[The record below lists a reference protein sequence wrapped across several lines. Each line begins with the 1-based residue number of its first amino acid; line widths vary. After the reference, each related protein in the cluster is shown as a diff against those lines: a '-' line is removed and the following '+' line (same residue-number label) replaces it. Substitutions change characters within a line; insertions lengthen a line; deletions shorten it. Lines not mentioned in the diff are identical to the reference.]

1 MEIIREEFIKLDINL
16 ENKKEVI
23 DYIANLLINSN
34 RVRDKGLLLKDVYL
48 REEEASTSMGLGIAI
63 PHAKSLSVKEP
74 TVVFLRLN
82 ESIKWNEDK
91 DIKMIFGIFVPAE
104 NVDNQHL
111 KILSSLSRKLTDEQ
125 YREALLKVKSIKD
138 SERLLQGLN
147 AS

>member
-16 ENKKEVI
+16 KNKKEVI
-23 DYIANLLINSN
+23 DYIANVLIKSN
-34 RVRDKGLLLKDVYL
+34 RARDKGSLLNDVYL

-63 PHAKSLSVKEP
+63 PHAKSLYIKEP
-74 TVVFLRLN
+74 TVVFLRLK
-82 ESIKWNEDK
+82 EAIKWNEDK
-91 DIKMIFGIFVPAE
+91 NIKMIFGIFVPIE

-111 KILSSLSRKLTDEQ
+111 KILSSLSRKLADEQ

-147 AS
+147 VS